1 MKNAINFIKSFAF
14 GTLVSAIICTALGIA
29 LLVARQTASKVVCM
43 TFGVILIINALVQ
56 LVLCF
61 KDNAFAQGR
70 TLLMFSSLIM
80 SVIGVW
86 MLSGPETVSSALI
99 YVILSVILLYH
110 GLMDM
115 KFSMYLKS
123 STHNLWY
130 VALLI
135 GFITIGIGILS
146 LVFYKESWLA
156 IAVGIGMLFDGLSD
170 MWVVWIMAAAKRG
183 SSRMTDTIESEATD
197 VTEISK

>member
-1 MKNAINFIKSFAF
+1 MKNAIKFIKSFAF
-14 GTLVSAIICTALGIA
+14 GTLASALICTALGVSLLIA
-29 LLVARQTASKVVCM
+29 KQTASKIVCI
-43 TFGVILIINALVQ
+43 TFGIILIINALVQ

-61 KDNAFAQGR
+61 KDNVFAQGK

-99 YVILSVILLYH
+99 YVILSVMLLYH

-123 STHNLWY
+123 ATHKLWY

-146 LVFYKESWLA
+146 LVFYKESWLSV
-156 IAVGIGMLFDGLSD
+156 AVGAGMLFDGLSD
-170 MWVVWIMAAAKRG
+170 IWVVWIMAATKRG
-183 SSRMTDTIESEATD
+183 TSRMTDLIESEATD
-197 VTEISK
+197 ITENEE